1 MYRSCMQGHKIV
13 FYDKS
18 KFLRLSARNNLVET
32 ENQRVTRY
40 LNGLKSSLRERIG
53 LQRIDTVDE
62 ARNMALKAEMLEH
75 MSGKL
80 DHSC

>member
-53 LQRIDTVDE
+53 FSE
-62 ARNMALKAEMLEH
+62 N
-75 MSGKL
+75 
-80 DHSC
+80 